1 MLGSCLKKLDVG
13 QKCCTGAFLPVALVL
28 RGSLGSGM
36 TQCGVMPNAPERKR
50 PVKLPSATASVAEV
64 SLTSLQASDQ

>member
-1 MLGSCLKKLDVG
+1 MLHGRELFRRWRSVD
-13 QKCCTGAFLPVALVL
+13 LVL
-28 RGSLGSGM
+28 RGSLRSGM

-64 SLTSLQASDQ
+64 SLTLLQTSGQ